1 MKGMSS
7 GRCGVDLAAF
17 EDNPK
22 QKTARENVSGLSF
35 NACCRLR

>member
-22 QKTARENVSGLSF
+22 QKTARKTFQVCPLTH
-35 NACCRLR
+35 AVV